1 MNKHARLKR
10 WIVEALGDKILTT
23 SQIQSKIC
31 NRTYETCGRLSRV
44 KHTPSTQ
51 RLSQVLNV
59 NKEFVR
65 VNKYDYPAEW
75 RIKNEASE

>member
-1 MNKHARLKR
+1 MPRTNKHTRLRR
-10 WIVEALGDKILTT
+10 WITEALGKEIMTT
-23 SQIQSKIC
+23 SQIQSKIS

-65 VNKYDYPAEW
+65 VNKYNYPAEW
-75 RIKNEASE
+75 RLRE